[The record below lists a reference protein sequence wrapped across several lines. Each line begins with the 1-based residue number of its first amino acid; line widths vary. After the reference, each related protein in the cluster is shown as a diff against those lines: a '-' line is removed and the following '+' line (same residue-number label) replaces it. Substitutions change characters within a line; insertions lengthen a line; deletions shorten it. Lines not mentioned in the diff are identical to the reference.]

1 MKEIKITQ
9 TITPR
14 DSESLS
20 RYFQDI
26 NKTQPLTPDEE
37 ADLAI
42 RIRRGDLKAR
52 NQLVNANLR
61 FVVSIAKQYRNMGIA
76 LDDLINEGNI
86 GLIHAAEKFD
96 PTYGFKFDT
105 FAVWWIRQS
114 IMNALAEDLRMVH
127 LPMNVVGMIASL
139 RKAINQFE
147 IENQRPPTTEELA
160 ALTDIDEKRVRE
172 LMHQTPSVSSLDASV
187 NNETETTMGEMLP
200 DTETNHTDAALTHE
214 SLQHDISRLL
224 HRLPHREAEILR
236 KCFGIGDNERNLDTI
251 AIEMDLSRER
261 VRQIRE
267 QALAHLRQLHPEA
280 LKQYL

>member
-1 MKEIKITQ
+1 MKELKITQ
-9 TITPR
+9 AITPR
-14 DSESLS
+14 ETESLS

-26 NKTQPLTPDEE
+26 NKSRPLTPDEE
-37 ADLAI
+37 VELAV
-42 RIRRGDLKAR
+42 RIQQGSLEAR
-52 NQLVNANLR
+52 DQLVNANLR
-61 FVVSIAKQYRNMGIA
+61 FVISIAKQYRNMGIA
-76 LDDLINEGNI
+76 LDDLISEGNI

-105 FAVWWIRQS
+105 FAVWWIRQA
-114 IMNALAEDLRMVH
+114 IMGALAEDLRMVH

-200 DTETNHTDAALTHE
+200 DTETARTDAALTHE

-224 HRLPHREAEILR
+224 HCLPKREAEVLR

-251 AIEMDLSRER
+251 AIEMNLTRER

-267 QALAHLRQLHPEA
+267 KALMQLRQLHPEA